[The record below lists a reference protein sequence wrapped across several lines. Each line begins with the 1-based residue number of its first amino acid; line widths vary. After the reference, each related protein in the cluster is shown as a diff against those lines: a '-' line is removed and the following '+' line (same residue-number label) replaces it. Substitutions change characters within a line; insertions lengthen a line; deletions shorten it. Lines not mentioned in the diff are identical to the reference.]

1 MKTYLWLSLIA
12 SVLYGIANPLM
23 GIGQRLGLTT
33 SSTIFSSSLGGLII
47 GIVYWWNH
55 RDVPLPSLQACSVGV
70 MVGAI
75 WTIAMLLWTRALA
88 PDMQSTAST
97 IFLVGTN
104 PHRVLISES
113 QGWTRWCWEIHGGG
127 LSCGSHTCKKFGVV
141 VPQTE
146 SPKTPDK
153 FKCRAER
160 TRFSYIFF
168 SKL

>member
-97 IFLVGTN
+97 IFLIVGTN
-104 PHRVLISES
+104 PFIAVLISATIFKE
-113 QGWTRWCWEIHGGG
+113 WDKVVLWKFCAGGG
-127 LSCGSHTCKKFGVV
+127 LIAAGLYLITTCKKV
-141 VPQTE
+141 
-146 SPKTPDK
+146 S
-153 FKCRAER
+153 A
-160 TRFSYIFF
+160 S
-168 SKL
+168 